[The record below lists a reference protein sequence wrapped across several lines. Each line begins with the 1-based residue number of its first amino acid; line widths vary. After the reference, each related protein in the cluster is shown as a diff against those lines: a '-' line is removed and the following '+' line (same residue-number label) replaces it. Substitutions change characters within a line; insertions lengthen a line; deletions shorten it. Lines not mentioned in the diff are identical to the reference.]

1 MKTIAIAAAVG
12 ALALAWASPQAQ
24 ARTCVRQSV
33 TGPAG
38 HHTMMKCTTGRH
50 HAARGARRTVTRT
63 TRTVVTDDYITT
75 TAPSRRV
82 SRYYSVRMPRNT
94 VVGYGSSYNPGWYGA
109 QYQSTYAV
117 PYAPAR
123 ARWGYGYHY
132 GSSFVPTWQASASS
146 HPAYY
151 GGSGGFAYHPGYGW
165 GY

>member
-24 ARTCVRQSV
+24 ARTCVQKSV

-38 HHTMMKCTTGRH
+38 HHTMMKCTTARH
-50 HAARGARRTVTRT
+50 HAFRGAHRTVTRT

-94 VVGYGSSYNPGWYGA
+94 VPLLGDASGIVNSRC
-109 QYQSTYAV
+109 V
-117 PYAPAR
+117 
-123 ARWGYGYHY
+123 
-132 GSSFVPTWQASASS
+132 ASA
-146 HPAYY
+146 P
-151 GGSGGFAYHPGYGW
+151 
-165 GY
+165 